1 MNTEVRCYKCSR
13 QLGTTDSDDFKAI
26 VFPMAVQAAEGQ
38 LLFTIKCPRCG
49 SHNHVKFTK

>member
-49 SHNHVKFTK
+49 SHNHIKFTK